1 MRALRGIVTITL
13 LAAVTFAADVRDLG
27 VPAGWRAS
35 DYDRHGYDLL
45 NKHDY
50 ENARRYF
57 DAAIRTD
64 PYMWTA
70 STNRAITLCQQ
81 KKWGAALQDV
91 NSTIRLKPS
100 YLGACFLRVGLNEK
114 LGNYKASIADLN
126 TLAIWAR
133 PFAMS
138 SDKHTP

>member
-1 MRALRGIVTITL
+1 MRILFEIVTITL
-13 LAAVTFAADVRDLG
+13 SASVILAADVRDLG

-45 NKHDY
+45 NKHDC

-70 STNRAITLCQQ
+70 CYNRAVTSASRRNGQ
-81 KKWGAALQDV
+81 
-91 NSTIRLKPS
+91 
-100 YLGACFLRVGLNEK
+100 LR
-114 LGNYKASIADLN
+114 YKI
-126 TLAIWAR
+126 
-133 PFAMS
+133 
-138 SDKHTP
+138 

>member
-1 MRALRGIVTITL
+1 VLYFANKLFFSSPTGTIWAVRTSFGILAITF
-13 LAAVTFAADVRDLG
+13 AVCVTFAANLG
-27 VPAGWRAS
+27 VPADWSAS

-70 STNRAITLCQQ
+70 YYNRAVTFWQQ
-81 KKWGAALQDV
+81 
-91 NSTIRLKPS
+91 
-100 YLGACFLRVGLNEK
+100 
-114 LGNYKASIADLN
+114 
-126 TLAIWAR
+126 
-133 PFAMS
+133 
-138 SDKHTP
+138 

>member
-1 MRALRGIVTITL
+1 MRASLGIVTITVLASL
-13 LAAVTFAADVRDLG
+13 LFAADVRDLG

-35 DYDRHGYDLL
+35 DCDRHGYDLL

-70 STNRAITLCQQ
+70 YYNRSTAFIRQ
-81 KKWGAALQDV
+81 KKWSAALQDL

-100 YLGACFLRVGLNEK
+100 FFEASFNRAGVNRI
-114 LGNYKASIADLN
+114 LGNYRASLNDLN
-126 TLAIWAR
+126 TLV
-133 PFAMS
+133 
-138 SDKHTP
+138 